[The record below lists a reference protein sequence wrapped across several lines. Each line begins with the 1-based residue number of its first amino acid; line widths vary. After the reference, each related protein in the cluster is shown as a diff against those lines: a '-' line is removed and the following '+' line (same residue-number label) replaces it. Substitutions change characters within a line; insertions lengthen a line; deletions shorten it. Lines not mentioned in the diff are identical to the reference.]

1 MKTGPIN
8 LSANPGQALHYAYE
22 QSAIFSF
29 DPYSITA
36 LPAENQL
43 VSDLQLMVELYVNI
57 VSDPLEASVDRLVEA
72 VVEPASRFS
81 SIDVRTFEPR
91 TPKTTGA
98 SKEVGKGSHHR
109 RYSPESRKVGD
120 AGERVVIQYEKERLV
135 KIGRSDLAGR
145 IIWHSQDLQF
155 PGWDITSFDDQG
167 EPFFIEVKSSIGRVV
182 SSVNLTLNEWIVAM
196 QASRRDRYWI
206 YIVTEALSAA
216 PRIERLRNPAAY
228 VDAKTLLCQP
238 IVYELRLS
246 A

>member
-1 MKTGPIN
+1 
-8 LSANPGQALHYAYE
+8 
-22 QSAIFSF
+22 
-29 DPYSITA
+29 
-36 LPAENQL
+36 
-43 VSDLQLMVELYVNI
+43 
-57 VSDPLEASVDRLVEA
+57 
-72 VVEPASRFS
+72 
-81 SIDVRTFEPR
+81 
-91 TPKTTGA
+91 
-98 SKEVGKGSHHR
+98 
-109 RYSPESRKVGD
+109 
-120 AGERVVIQYEKERLV
+120 
-135 KIGRSDLAGR
+135 
-145 IIWHSQDLQF
+145 LQF